1 MKAINSQ
8 PPSLEWLLRL
18 LWSAVGAGALILM
31 GVTIWTPNV
40 SPVMP
45 SRAALAQEKV
55 GFEVTNAV
63 QSEGAF
69 VARPLF
75 LSDRRPGASGMSAL
89 VESVPVAPSDEKPR
103 RVEGVTLLGVF
114 SSDGVAGVIV
124 AEKGAGQR
132 RIFEGDTLQ
141 GWTLVDVEPR
151 AAVFSDGDRTARV
164 DMTLLSG
171 LPAPTSSGEARDN
184 AVAAE
189 GGSSATAPEETP
201 SFVPTFDNMYK
212 SKARSA
218 ESKRQSDEVGAQ
230 QTQKGEKD
238 DGK

>member
-1 MKAINSQ
+1 MKAFNSQ
-8 PPSLEWLLRL
+8 PPSLARMLRL

-31 GVTIWTPNV
+31 GVSLWTPKV

-55 GFEVTNAV
+55 GFEMTDIT

-75 LSDRRPGASGMSAL
+75 LSNRRPGAPGMSTV
-89 VESVPVAPSDEKPR
+89 VEPMPVAPSDEKPGR
-103 RVEGVTLLGVF
+103 IEDVSLLGVF

-124 AEKGAGQR
+124 AEKGVGPR

-141 GWTLVDVEPR
+141 GWILVDVEPR

-164 DMTLLSG
+164 DMTLLPG
-171 LPAPTSSGEARDN
+171 LPAPTSSREASGPARM
-184 AVAAE
+184 AE
-189 GGSSATAPEETP
+189 GGSNAAAPEEKP
-201 SFVPTFDNMYK
+201 SFVPTFDNMYQ

-218 ESKRQSDEVGAQ
+218 ESKLKPDEVGVK
-230 QTQKGEKD
+230 QTQEGEKD